1 MEENIKCFCGNKSFH
16 LLCTLEMCLRKIDI
30 TYEENFKFITT
41 TYITRD
47 EFESCKNILKENTID
62 KMSRNY
68 LLQRKFSKKSNFYSI
83 SKRSMNGNQN
93 KYSKLHKI
101 YCLSLWKTIVRQ
113 AFVTKELLC
122 KKIFTTSNN

>member
-68 LLQRKFSKKSNFYSI
+68 LSRSRENFLKRVISIRYLNDPWIGIKINILNYTKS
-83 SKRSMNGNQN
+83 
-93 KYSKLHKI
+93 
-101 YCLSLWKTIVRQ
+101 IVYPFGKQ
-113 AFVTKELLC
+113 LFDKP
-122 KKIFTTSNN
+122 S